1 MDASTKSLSD
11 RFRSARNGDEAAL
24 GHLLDEF
31 RPWLRLLAER
41 AMAGRLAARVDASDV
56 VQQTFLS
63 AVRRFEEFSG
73 DNVDALA
80 AWLRIIHERNLIDTV
95 RKHLEAEQ
103 RAVGREVSQSSSPP
117 VSAAELTSPSQR
129 MMNGENAVHLARA
142 LATLPE
148 DQATAVRLR
157 HLDGWSLEQIAGQM
171 ERTKR
176 SVANLLHRGLA
187 NLRERLPNDFK
198 SE

>member
-1 MDASTKSLSD
+1 MDASTKSLAD
-11 RFRSARNGDEAAL
+11 RFQSARNGDEAAL

-41 AMAGRLAARVDASDV
+41 AMDGRLAARVDASDV

-63 AVRRFEEFSG
+63 AVRRFDEFSG
-73 DNVDALA
+73 ENLDALA
-80 AWLRIIHERNLIDTV
+80 AWLRVIHENNLIDTV

-103 RAVGREVSQSSSPP
+103 RAVGREVAQDGAPP
-117 VSAAELTSPSQR
+117 LTAAELTTPSHR
-129 MMNGENAVHLARA
+129 MMHGENAVKLARA
-142 LATLPE
+142 LAGLAE

-157 HLDGWSLEQIAGQM
+157 HLDGWSLGQIAEHMQ
-171 ERTKR
+171 RTKR

-187 NLRERLPNDFK
+187 SLRERLPEDVIL
-198 SE
+198 E